1 MPGVLQRAHAKLRV
15 RCLTFVACCLCR
27 PWSYQHCKELAIKT
41 RCLGGK
47 LSGQTSTHT
56 SQPFDNSAVAGGFV
70 AFTAEWGLQI
80 GERDQIMKALKNDAS
95 VPEELCLE
103 LELCRVSGDATRI
116 NTPTTQR
123 CKRVRCGPRLYSRSR
138 TRAGPGDDAAALPE
152 PDTDLVIGIWRLP
165 LKDLR
170 IGGDLKAHT
179 VTIHATAP
187 IGLIRPSLPALGPS
201 VVSLNTPRA
210 ALSP

>member
-27 PWSYQHCKELAIKT
+27 LWSYQHCKELAIKT

-47 LSGQTSTHT
+47 LSGNTSTYT

-70 AFTAEWGLQI
+70 AFTAEWGLQV
-80 GERDQIMKALKNDAS
+80 GERDQIMQALKNDAS

-103 LELCRVSGDATRI
+103 LELCRVSGDATHI
-116 NTPTTQR
+116 NTPITQR
-123 CKRVRCGPRLYSRSR
+123 SKRLRCGLPLYSRSR
-138 TRAGPGDDAAALPE
+138 SRTGPGDDDAAALPE

-165 LKDLR
+165 LKDLH

-179 VTIHATAP
+179 ATIQATTP
-187 IGLIRPSLPALGPS
+187 LGLIRPFLPL
-201 VVSLNTPRA
+201 